1 MLFVVS
7 MVSYL
12 GLMKHILIT
21 GGSSGIGLSIAEIFV
36 TEYLPHLQQLTIV
49 ARDKRQLDKAQKH
62 LEQLIETA
70 QSKISN
76 RLSVPKPKVH
86 VLSLDVSIAS
96 DVSTKIAA
104 YIQTFGTPT
113 MLLNVAGTS
122 AAGVMEDTDIATY
135 QHLMNVNY
143 FGSVSITKSILP
155 HMKKQRVGAI
165 AFTSSAAGQI
175 GLFGYTAYSP
185 TKFALRGLAE
195 ALAMEVRPYN
205 ISVTVVYPA
214 DTDTPGY
221 SIENEPGKKPK
232 ETILL
237 EQSGGLFQSTD
248 VARKVVSATVKGY
261 DSVWFGLEGWML
273 TTLTSGMSP
282 VSSFADALAQV
293 FLMSLLRLVS
303 LFYLMDFDNKI
314 LKCKKE
320 SVRDDIKTR

>member
-1 MLFVVS
+1 

-49 ARDKRQLDKAQKH
+49 ARDKRQLEKAQKH

-70 QSKISN
+70 QNKYSN
-76 RLSVPKPKVH
+76 GMGAPKPKVH
-86 VLSLDVSIAS
+86 VLSLDVSVAS

-104 YIQTFGTPT
+104 YIHSFGTPT
-113 MLLNVAGTS
+113 MLFNVAGTS
-122 AAGVMEDTDIATY
+122 AAGAMEDTDIATY
-135 QHLMNVNY
+135 HHLMNVNY
-143 FGSVSITKSILP
+143 FGSVNITKSLLP
-155 HMKKQRVGAI
+155 HMKKQRAGAI

-237 EQSGGLFQSTD
+237 EQSAGLFQPTD
-248 VARKVVSATVKGY
+248 VARKVVSATVKGS

-273 TTLTSGMSP
+273 TTLTAGMSP
-282 VSSFADALAQV
+282 VASFADALSQV
-293 FLMSLLRLVS
+293 FLMSLLRFVS
-303 LFYLMDFDNKI
+303 LFYLMDFDNQI
-314 LKCKKE
+314 RKCNKE
-320 SVRDDIKTR
+320 SVRDDMKTR

>member
-1 MLFVVS
+1 M
-7 MVSYL
+7 MISYL
-12 GLMKHILIT
+12 ALLKHIIIT
-21 GGSSGIGLSIAEIFV
+21 GGSSGIGLSIAELCV
-36 TEYLPHLQQLTIV
+36 TEYLPHLQQLTIL
-49 ARDKRQLDKAQKH
+49 ARGTRQLETAQKH
-62 LEQLIETA
+62 LEQLIETMHRQNNNKEVGA
-70 QSKISN
+70 S
-76 RLSVPKPKVH
+76 KPKVH
-86 VLSLDVSIAS
+86 ILSLDVSIAS

-122 AAGVMEDTDIATY
+122 AAGAMEDIDIETY

-143 FGSVSITKSILP
+143 FGTVNITKSILP

-165 AFTSSAAGQI
+165 AFTSRAAGQI

-232 ETILL
+232 ETMLL
-237 EQSGGLFQSTD
+237 EQAGGLFQPMD
-248 VARKVVSATVKGY
+248 VARKVVSATVKGH

-273 TTLTSGMSP
+273 TTLTAGMSP
-282 VSSFADALAQV
+282 VTSFADALGQV
-293 FLMSLLRLVS
+293 FLMSVLRFIS

-314 LKCKKE
+314 RKCKKE
-320 SVRDDIKTR
+320 SAQEDMKTR